1 VSTRDQAERLKSD
14 EDESKL
20 KRADTHRAM
29 REHHRRAFVASIAR
43 RLNIRWS
50 LRRC

>member
-1 VSTRDQAERLKSD
+1 VNTREQAERLEADQD
-14 EDESKL
+14 EPEL
-20 KRADTHRAM
+20 ERAHNHRTV

-43 RLNIRWS
+43 RLKIRCS

>member
-1 VSTRDQAERLKSD
+1 MNTRDEPDRLEADQDEPELERAHKG
-14 EDESKL
+14 
-20 KRADTHRAM
+20 RTV